1 MQQCLRIIF
10 IITQITTNHIKTKA
24 NCLTTSIQKSGEIC
38 CKITHISCPGGRM
51 NLDDLDRFKQLDPQN
66 MLGAIDNLPDQ
77 LGYAYQLGLKLEL
90 PDWKDFR
97 QAVIAGMGGSAISGD
112 LLAAYC
118 ASLSPIPVIVH
129 RDYDLPLFASGP
141 QTLVIC
147 VSHSGDTEETLS
159 AFEAARR
166 ADCHIVTLGTGGELA
181 KRGRASDVPFW
192 EFDHA
197 GQPRSAV
204 GFTFGLLLAMFERL
218 GFLPNQKEA
227 VEEAVGSMKRS
238 QQHLKADVP
247 AVKNPAKRYAG
258 QLMGRWVTFM
268 ASGILTA
275 VARRWKEQINKL
287 AKAGA
292 NVEELPQ
299 ADHNTL
305 AGTLN
310 PQETLNAHT
319 MTLFLRAP
327 SDHLRNRL
335 RSDLTR
341 KAFML
346 EGMNTDYIDARGNT
360 PLAHLWTSILF
371 GDYMAYYLAMGYG
384 VDPTPIQ
391 ALIDFKEAMT
401 EAKS

>member
-1 MQQCLRIIF
+1 
-10 IITQITTNHIKTKA
+10 
-24 NCLTTSIQKSGEIC
+24 
-38 CKITHISCPGGRM
+38 M
-51 NLDDLDRFKQLDPQN
+51 NLDDLDRFKQLDPHN
-66 MLGAIDNLPDQ
+66 ILGEIDNLPDQ
-77 LGYAYQLGLKLEL
+77 LGYAYQLGMKLDV

-97 QAVIAGMGGSAISGD
+97 QVVIAGMGGSAIGGD
-112 LLAAYC
+112 LLASYC
-118 ASLSPIPVIVH
+118 ASLSPVPVTVH
-129 RDYDLPLFASGP
+129 RDYDLPLFARGP
-141 QTLVIC
+141 ETLVIC
-147 VSHSGDTEETLS
+147 ASHSGNTEETLS
-159 AFEAARR
+159 AFDSAREAA
-166 ADCHIVTLGTGGELA
+166 CHIVVMGTGGELA
-181 KRGRASDVPFW
+181 KRAKAEDIPKW
-192 EFDHA
+192 MFDHA

-204 GFTFGLLLAMFERL
+204 GFSFGLMLAMFERL
-218 GFLPNQKEA
+218 GLIPSQKEA
-227 VEEAVGSMKRS
+227 VDEAIAAMKRT
-238 QQHLKADVP
+238 QQHLKADIP
-247 AVKNPAKRYAG
+247 AVMNPAKRYAG

-268 ASGILTA
+268 ASGMLTA

-327 SDHLRNRL
+327 SDHPRNRL

-360 PLAHLWTSILF
+360 PLAHMWTSILF

-384 VDPTPIQ
+384 VDP
-391 ALIDFKEAMT
+391 ALITALTDFKEALA

>member
-1 MQQCLRIIF
+1 
-10 IITQITTNHIKTKA
+10 
-24 NCLTTSIQKSGEIC
+24 
-38 CKITHISCPGGRM
+38 M
-51 NLDDLDRFKQLDPQN
+51 NLDDLDRFKQLDTKN
-66 MLGAIDNLPDQ
+66 MLGEIDNLPDQ
-77 LGYAYQLGLKLEL
+77 LGYAYPLGLKLEL
-90 PDWKDFR
+90 PDWKDLR
-97 QAVIAGMGGSAISGD
+97 QVVIAGMGGSAIGGD

-118 ASLSPIPVIVH
+118 ASLSPIPVTVH
-129 RDYDLPLFASGP
+129 RDYDLPLFARGAE
-141 QTLVIC
+141 TLVIC
-147 VSHSGDTEETLS
+147 ASHSGDTEETLS
-159 AFEAARR
+159 SFDAARK
-166 ADCHIVTLGTGGELA
+166 AACHIVVMGTGGELGSLA
-181 KRGRASDVPFW
+181 KANGIPAW
-192 EFDHA
+192 AFDHA
-197 GQPRSAV
+197 SQPRSAV
-204 GFTFGLLLAMFERL
+204 GLTFGLMLAMFERL
-218 GFLPNQKEA
+218 GLLSGQKEA
-227 VEEAVGSMKRS
+227 VDDAVASMKRT
-238 QQHLKADVP
+238 QQHLKADIP

-268 ASGILTA
+268 ASGMQTA

-327 SDHLRNRL
+327 SDHPRNRL

-346 EGMNTDYIDARGNT
+346 EGMNTDYIDARGDT

-384 VDPTPIQ
+384 VDPAPVQ
-391 ALIDFKEAMT
+391 ALSEFKEALA